1 MSDIKFLAAKEL
13 IQEHKYD
20 EARGIL
26 KTINHPTA
34 KKWLRRI
41 DELDPP
47 FPEPAPRRKSEQKFE
62 KSVEQEKY
70 YKRENRR
77 ARRRAKAFGA
87 DSILRGIGVLVL
99 WAFFSGIFFGKPVSE
114 GFSGVNIILFLLGC
128 GILLFG
134 VVDILRVKD

>member
-41 DELDPP
+41 DELDPR
-47 FPEPAPRRKSEQKFE
+47 FPEPIVRRKSEQNT
-62 KSVEQEKY
+62 EQEKY

-77 ARRRAKAFGA
+77 ARRRAKAFGL
-87 DSILRGIGVLVL
+87 DFIFRGVGVL
-99 WAFFSGIFFGKPVSE
+99 
-114 GFSGVNIILFLLGC
+114 GVWLFLSGGFLGQV
-128 GILLFG
+128 I
-134 VVDILRVKD
+134 I